1 MLSIYFIGYVMEC
14 SVDEFRVYMLS
25 IIYFILYMYVSSCG
39 MTTTYYT
46 YVWWTECDG
55 VVIRVIRP
63 AG

>member
-1 MLSIYFIGYVMEC
+1 MEC

-39 MTTTYYT
+39 MTTYYT

-63 AG
+63 A

>member
-14 SVDEFRVYMLS
+14 SVDEFRVHMLS

-39 MTTTYYT
+39 MTTYYT

-63 AG
+63 A